1 MEKGKC
7 HVSCLFVFS
16 WKIPKIKIFHM
27 AAKKHPEVIEGRR
40 QLIYVDV
47 IDSEEEAEDAA
58 IDYDDAALD
67 EEYGSGLV
75 GEDVTEE
82 VRDIQ
87 KALKSSSL
95 SSYMLKPSHLPA
107 HTFGKSRTALE
118 QPFKHMCNFGSQAE
132 WREGRIFVSSYID
145 VETTKDQC
153 RLLNPAPLG
162 YIAGYIMD
170 DAVGERDLKCL
181 P

>member
-1 MEKGKC
+1 MIAFKKRILRVKL
-7 HVSCLFVFS
+7 HIKNKMFCLLFIFS
-16 WKIPKIKIFHM
+16 LDEIPKIKICHM
-27 AAKKHPEVIEGRR
+27 VTKEHPEVIEGRR

-75 GEDVTEE
+75 GEGVTEE

-95 SSYMLKPSHLPA
+95 SSYMLKPSHLPT
-107 HTFGKSRTALE
+107 HTFGKIGQHRRSYSNTCVILGHKQSGWKGEYLSVLILMLR
-118 QPFKHMCNFGSQAE
+118 QPKINA
-132 WREGRIFVSSYID
+132 VSSILRHWATSQ
-145 VETTKDQC
+145 V
-153 RLLNPAPLG
+153 
-162 YIAGYIMD
+162 I
-170 DAVGERDLKCL
+170 
-181 P
+181 